1 MLRVLRRRSFALLW
15 TSGLISMA
23 GDWVLYAA
31 LPFYVFQRTGS
42 TVATAGMV
50 VAELLPGAL
59 LGTVAGVFVDRW
71 SRKRV
76 LVVANALQ
84 AAVVACL
91 ALVQIDGWLWI
102 VYVVAAAQ
110 SSVAAFA
117 GPAENALLPT
127 LVDDGDLVPA
137 NALNA
142 LNNRLA
148 RLAGLPVGGFLLAL
162 GGIVPVVIADV
173 ASFLLAAALLIGVRQ
188 PASAPT
194 APGVSAESGV
204 PSAWRAVWAE
214 WLDGFR
220 LIARDRAIRVLFV
233 VFGFM
238 TFGGTMLDPLT
249 AAWVIEVLGGGPE
262 VYAGLMTVSA
272 VAGIAGTLALGTVA
286 QRLPP
291 RGLMGWGSVV
301 AGLIS
306 MAMYLAGSIAVAF
319 GLNAARGV
327 TAVAASIGVDTTA
340 QRTVPDSHRGRVF
353 GALGA
358 SGALLSLLGATTGG
372 VLAEAVGTVTM
383 LCLASGLLVFAGV
396 VVLLALPR
404 EDASPAA

>member
-1 MLRVLRRRSFALLW
+1 VLRVLRHPSFALLW
-15 TSGLISMA
+15 TSGLVSMA

-50 VAELLPGAL
+50 VAELLPGVL

-76 LVVANALQ
+76 LVAANLLQ
-84 AAVVACL
+84 AAVVAAL
-91 ALVQIDGWLWI
+91 ALVELDGWLWV
-102 VYVVAAAQ
+102 VYAVAAAQ

-127 LVDDGDLVPA
+127 LVDDADLVPA

-148 RLAGLPVGGFLLAL
+148 RLAGLPIGGLLLAL
-162 GGIVPVVIADV
+162 GGIVPVVIADM
-173 ASFLLAAALLIGVRQ
+173 ASFLVAAALLVGVNQ
-188 PASAPT
+188 PARAVAAPDQ
-194 APGVSAESGV
+194 ADPV
-204 PSAWRAVWAE
+204 SAWRSVWSE

-220 LIARDRAIRVLFV
+220 LIGRDRAIRVLFV
-233 VFGFM
+233 VLGIM

-249 AAWVIEVLGGGPE
+249 AAWVIDVLRGGPE

-272 VAGIAGTLALGTVA
+272 VAGIVATLALGTVA
-286 QRLPP
+286 QRWPA
-291 RGLMGWGSVV
+291 RALMGWGSIV

-306 MAMYLAGSIAVAF
+306 LVMYLASSVALAF

-327 TAVAASIGVDTTA
+327 TAVASSIGVDTTA

-358 SGALLSLLGATTGG
+358 SGSLLSLLGATTGG
-372 VLAEAVGTVTM
+372 VLAEVVGTVTM
-383 LCLASGLLVFAGV
+383 LCVASGLLVIAGV

-404 EDASPAA
+404 EAAPPAS